1 MNKTTRLEHA
11 RQLFLSIAS
20 LMGAETK
27 LSGGEVFLSRHSTV
41 NAVFDRFRR
50 ATENMSIDAWNATQ
64 KTQNDARCEWILV
77 GFDTNP

>member
-27 LSGGEVFLSRHSTV
+27 LSGALGGTGEVALLP
-41 NAVFDRFRR
+41 
-50 ATENMSIDAWNATQ
+50 AWSAEVT
-64 KTQNDARCEWILV
+64 R
-77 GFDTNP
+77 